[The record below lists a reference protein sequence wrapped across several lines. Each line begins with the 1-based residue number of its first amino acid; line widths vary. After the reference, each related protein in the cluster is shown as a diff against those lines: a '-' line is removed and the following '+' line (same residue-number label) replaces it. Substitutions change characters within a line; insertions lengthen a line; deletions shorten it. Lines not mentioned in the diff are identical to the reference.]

1 MFANRVYALR
11 IGAIWSMLLHVN
23 YITFDDGIFPEYI
36 FDWVFV

>member
-1 MFANRVYALR
+1 
-11 IGAIWSMLLHVN
+11 MLLHVN